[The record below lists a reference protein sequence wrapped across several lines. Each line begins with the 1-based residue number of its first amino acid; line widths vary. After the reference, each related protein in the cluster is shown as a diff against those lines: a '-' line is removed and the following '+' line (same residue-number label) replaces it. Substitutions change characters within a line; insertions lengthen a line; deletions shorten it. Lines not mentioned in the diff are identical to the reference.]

1 MKNKKKILA
10 LLLACALLFVAGC
23 TKAEEPAK
31 PAETAEEENRDASDD
46 SGIGEWEVTE
56 PQTPDYSEYNAKAEE
71 AYLAAVQTF
80 VDMGTLPGSDVVVPV
95 EGYGHDEWDNL
106 YAICDLDEDGKLELV
121 IRAADSIMA
130 SMQENVY
137 AYNEETG
144 EVSEILVAFP
154 VCKYYD
160 THAIESGWS
169 HGTGME
175 TDDFWPFNAFVYDE
189 ENDNYYF
196 YGSVSQYTLEVLTLR
211 EKADEFPADVDED
224 GNGIVYEIINGDD
237 APFYADDAIYQE
249 WRSGVFGDNAP
260 VDLPWHNVDEL
271 VHPNE

>member
-1 MKNKKKILA
+1 MKSKKILA
-10 LLLACALLFVAGC
+10 MLLTAAMLFAAGC
-23 TKAEEPAK
+23 TKAEEPAE
-31 PAETAEEENRDASDD
+31 PAEAAGTEDRAAEEAEGSGAGDAA
-46 SGIGEWEVTE
+46 VE
-56 PQTPDYSEYNAKAEE
+56 PMADEYGAYNAKAEE

-80 VDMGTLPGSDVVVPV
+80 ADMGTLPGSDVEIPT

-106 YAICDLDEDGKLELV
+106 YAICDLDEDGKLELL
-121 IRAADSIMA
+121 IRVADTIMA
-130 SMQENVY
+130 SSQENVY
-137 AYNEETG
+137 TYNEETG
-144 EVSEILVAFP
+144 EVEEALVAFP
-154 VCKYYD
+154 VCNYYD

-175 TDDFWPFNAFVYDE
+175 TDDFWPFNAFVYDK
-189 ENDNYYF
+189 ENDSYYF
-196 YGSVSQYTLEVLTLR
+196 YGSVSQYTLEILTLM

-224 GNGIVYEIINGDD
+224 GNGVVYEIINGDD

-260 VDLPWHNVDEL
+260 LDLPWTPIADL

>member
-23 TKAEEPAK
+23 TKAEEPAE
-31 PAETAEEENRDASDD
+31 PAEDRDASDD

-56 PQTPDYSEYNAKAEE
+56 PETPDYSEYNAKAEE

-80 VDMGTLPGSDVVVPV
+80 VDMGTLPGSDAVIPV

-106 YAICDLDEDGKLELV
+106 YAICDLDGDGKLELV

-137 AYNEETG
+137 VYNEETG
-144 EVSEILVAFP
+144 EVTDVLIAFP

-160 THAIESGWS
+160 TKAIESGWS

-196 YGSVSQYTLEVLTLR
+196 YGSVSQYTLVVMTLM